1 MHTSAAQL
9 TGNLVSSVCLLQ
21 PKIPEMDSL
30 SFPAVQLTH
39 HKPLHKFFWHEY
51 SHSHMKL
58 VQQPVSNPI
67 LSYNENSKTPLLI
80 QLVEKSLDKKYNF
93 NKQEDSVIH
102 FNPCDTYH
110 CNFPPDS
117 GNKLKI
123 ESSEKNCNKLVLFEP
138 TSVILFTDEKGA
150 KRIINIFNHSSLNLA
165 YEFKATN
172 KER

>member
-1 MHTSAAQL
+1 
-9 TGNLVSSVCLLQ
+9 
-21 PKIPEMDSL
+21 
-30 SFPAVQLTH
+30 
-39 HKPLHKFFWHEY
+39 
-51 SHSHMKL
+51 MKL
-58 VQQPVSNPI
+58 VQQLVSNPI

-123 ESSEKNCNKLVLFEP
+123 ESSEKNCNKLVSFEP